1 MDSKKDRLRSAKGQA
16 VGIGQETKDEGTE
29 GKGKDNTHNRD
40 LNSKSIFDD
49 PVLCAQFF
57 RDNFDVS
64 LLKEVQPEDIDDISE
79 RFLPYLG
86 TEFESDS
93 VKKVRILDIGRKRNP
108 PFFVSLIEHKSLVDY
123 DVPMQLLRYMVCI
136 WTEYRRE
143 KEAEKEG
150 STRRK
155 GFRYPIIMPVVYYEG
170 KAKWTADLHLR
181 NRIGD
186 SLRRPEWIPDFRY
199 EVIRIHDYSN
209 RELLNRED
217 EMSLIMLINKI
228 QDTEDLERFIRIP
241 AEELDR
247 IVRDSPEHVVNVL
260 VSVMESL
267 CFKIDASAEERSQC
281 VRKVRKR
288 KMGYLFENMK
298 KISIQEERRKTE
310 EQRKETEKER
320 KKTEEERK
328 KTEEERK
335 KTEEERKRA
344 EEERERAEE
353 QKKRA
358 EEERKRAEE
367 QQKRAEEERKR
378 AEEQQKRAEEQQ
390 KRAEEES
397 KRAEEQQKRAE
408 EEGKRAEE
416 QQKRAETAE
425 EKLRAAEELIRLL
438 KEQ

>member
-150 STRRK
+150 STQRK

-170 KAKWTADLHLR
+170 KARWTADMHLR

-298 KISIQEERRKTE
+298 KISIQEERRKRRE
-310 EQRKETEKER
+310 RGRKRREKER
-320 KKTEEERK
+320 KSSKRGRK
-328 KTEEERK
+328 SS
-335 KTEEERKRA
+335 KRGQK
-344 EEERERAEE
+344 RRAKE
-353 QKKRA
+353 QKSSKK
-358 EEERKRAEE
+358 E
-367 QQKRAEEERKR
+367 QKRRAKGQKSSKKGQKLQRK
-378 AEEQQKRAEEQQ
+378 
-390 KRAEEES
+390 S
-397 KRAEEQQKRAE
+397 S
-408 EEGKRAEE
+408 G
-416 QQKRAETAE
+416 
-425 EKLRAAEELIRLL
+425 LRRSLSGY
-438 KEQ
+438 

>member
-1 MDSKKDRLRSAKGQA
+1 MDSKKDGLRSAEAQA
-16 VGIGQETKDEGTE
+16 ANLDWEAKDEGTKE
-29 GKGKDNTHNRD
+29 KGKDNTHNRD
-40 LNSKSIFDD
+40 LNSKSIFDA

-79 RFLPYLG
+79 RYLPYLG

-93 VKKVRILDIGRKRNP
+93 VKKVRILDIGKERNP

-241 AEELDR
+241 ADELDR
-247 IVRDSPEHVVNVL
+247 IVRDSPEHVLNVL

-281 VRKVRKR
+281 VRKVRNR
-288 KMGYLFENMK
+288 KMGYLFENME
-298 KISIQEERRKTE
+298 KISIQELRRKT
-310 EQRKETEKER
+310 
-320 KKTEEERK
+320 
-328 KTEEERK
+328 
-335 KTEEERKRA
+335 
-344 EEERERAEE
+344 AEE
-353 QKKRA
+353 Q
-358 EEERKRAEE
+358 KRAEE
-367 QQKRAEEERKR
+367 QQKRAEEQRKR

-390 KRAEEES
+390 KRAEE
-397 KRAEEQQKRAE
+397 QQKRAE
-408 EEGKRAEE
+408 N
-416 QQKRAETAE
+416 AE
-425 EKLRAAEELIRLL
+425 EKLRDAEELIRQL
-438 KEQ
+438 KEQQKNGV

>member
-86 TEFESDS
+86 TELESDS

-108 PFFVSLIEHKSLVDY
+108 PFFVSLIVHKSLVDY

-150 STRRK
+150 STQRK

-170 KAKWTADLHLR
+170 KARWTADMHLR

-186 SLRRPEWIPDFRY
+186 SLRRPEWIPGGAMAVIGANKPSNLIHVVINNGAHETVGGMPTVASSIDFVAIAKSCGY
-199 EVIRIHDYSN
+199 PHAVCVGDF
-209 RELLNRED
+209 D
-217 EMSLIMLINKI
+217 
-228 QDTEDLERFIRIP
+228 
-241 AEELDR
+241 ELDR
-247 IVRDSPEHVVNVL
+247 ELENVKKRN
-260 VSVMESL
+260 EL
-267 CFKIDASAEERSQC
+267 CFIEVKCAIGARDNLGRPTTSAIEN
-281 VRKVRKR
+281 KR
-288 KMGYLFENMK
+288 NFMGYLA
-298 KISIQEERRKTE
+298 SI
-310 EQRKETEKER
+310 
-320 KKTEEERK
+320 
-328 KTEEERK
+328 
-335 KTEEERKRA
+335 
-344 EEERERAEE
+344 
-353 QKKRA
+353 
-358 EEERKRAEE
+358 
-367 QQKRAEEERKR
+367 
-378 AEEQQKRAEEQQ
+378 
-390 KRAEEES
+390 
-397 KRAEEQQKRAE
+397 
-408 EEGKRAEE
+408 
-416 QQKRAETAE
+416 
-425 EKLRAAEELIRLL
+425 
-438 KEQ
+438 